1 MYTSSAVSCRQEV
14 AVRLE
19 ESIVPTRTGTSS
31 RADRGPCVVTVGVC
45 DGVHRGHTELIGRA
59 VEAGRAR
66 DQPTVLVTFDPHPAR
81 ILARELGVDRV
92 VAPRPGWP
100 PPGDQVSVTVTAGD
114 EGDEGAVSGP
124 IRSCAGSPEA
134 PCPWTSS
141 PARATDLRG

>member
-1 MYTSSAVSCRQEV
+1 
-14 AVRLE
+14 L
-19 ESIVPTRTGTSS
+19 

-59 VEAGRAR
+59 VEAGGAR

-81 ILARELGVDRV
+81 IVGPPRDTATLTSLGRRVALARELGVDRV

-100 PPGDQVSVTVTAGD
+100 PPGDEVSVPVAEGD

-124 IRSCAGSPEA
+124 IRFCAGSPDA
-134 PCPWTSS
+134 PCPWTFS